1 MESEASAAAQ
11 VAAGN
16 EAMLEAAFRT
26 GDFTAAE
33 AQLTE
38 ARRRAEKDGDRATE
52 AAAIDRLGMLMH
64 FRQLD
69 GDFARA
75 DTAGEEALFQRAL
88 TIRREIGDL
97 AGAADSLFGIGLVH
111 QVYGG
116 DWDTAMPYYWEA
128 LALAEQHAGPITR
141 SEVHRHVG
149 FYYAVADQQPDRAL
163 LHLQKSDELRAEHG
177 DARWIPGGTLA
188 LGEALIAAGRRD
200 EGLAKLREAIQQA
213 RDAGLRP
220 ERMAWF
226 EQSLREAEEPQAA
239 KQQAEDEQA
248 AKQQAEDEQA
258 AKQLAEDEQAIEQQA
273 GKQQAEDEQAGDRQ
287 AGDRRGE
294 EES

>member
-1 MESEASAAAQ
+1 MEPEASAAAQ

-26 GDFTAAE
+26 GDFAAAE

-111 QVYGG
+111 QVFSD

-149 FYYAVADQQPDRAL
+149 FYYAVADKQPDRAL
-163 LHLQKSDELRAEHG
+163 FHLRKSHELRAEHG
-177 DARWIPGGTLA
+177 DPRWIPGGTLA

-200 EGLAKLREAIQQA
+200 EGLAMLREAIRQA

-226 EQSLREAEEPQAA
+226 ERSVREAEEQQAA
-239 KQQAEDEQA
+239 KQQAEHEQA
-248 AKQQAEDEQA
+248 TEQRTEDEQA
-258 AKQLAEDEQAIEQQA
+258 TEQR
-273 GKQQAEDEQAGDRQ
+273 AEDEQAGDQQ
-287 AGDRRGE
+287 AGDQRGE
-294 EES
+294 ERS